1 MRAIRVDHFGGP
13 EVLALVEAELP
24 EAAPGEVLVRV
35 AAAGVNPVDWA
46 VRSGAAGDRFGSPPY
61 IPGWDIA
68 GVIEAAGP
76 GTGSFAPGDRGYGM
90 PRPVPMPSMSPRP
103 PRTSLP
109 RPPTSATPTP
119 PGCRWPG

>member
-13 EVLALVEAELP
+13 EVLRLVEADLP
-24 EAAPGEVLVRV
+24 APAPGEVLVRV
-35 AAAGVNPVDWA
+35 TAAGVNPVDWA

-61 IPGWDIA
+61 IPGWDIS

-76 GTGSFAPGDRGYGM
+76 GTGSFGPGDQVYGM
-90 PRPVPMPSMSPRP
+90 PRFPAMASAYAAP
-103 PRTSLP
+103 PLLAGWAISR
-109 RPPTSATPTP
+109 R